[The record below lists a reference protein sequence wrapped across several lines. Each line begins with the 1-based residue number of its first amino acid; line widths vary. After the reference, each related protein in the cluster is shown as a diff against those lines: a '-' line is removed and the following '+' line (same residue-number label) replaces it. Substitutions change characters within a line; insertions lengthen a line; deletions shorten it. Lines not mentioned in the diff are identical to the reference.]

1 MSNGPDQSDTTPIMD
16 HAGPIDEIV
25 TARVNPDNTDHEKMA
40 PDPPTNIHSVMRLPI
55 YVMGGFLALILLMG
69 ASLFVVWYN
78 AYQETAQSLKQT
90 QIASKINETNAL
102 QALAPQ
108 TDTSVPSALAIE
120 VLRQE
125 IASIRTNQGS
135 DATYGSVGVD
145 LLLGRIDR
153 LEQKL
158 ARSQASLEA
167 LRALNQLSEATQT
180 GAGYEAQLV
189 LARAKI
195 LNIPLPSTTQRALL
209 SRLDGL
215 SSKAK
220 SGLSSRTKLVMGFP
234 DQARLAFVAAPAKG
248 EKPGLGKEISLWL
261 KQYVTIRRIDRK
273 DDSDAA
279 SLIHAAELKVMNG
292 ELEAAMPLIAKL
304 PETSRQA
311 LKPWTDEAMARIE
324 ADSLVHNLGQS
335 IEAAVFVDNE
345 TIMTNPSLTKADG
358 VTTQ

>member
-1 MSNGPDQSDTTPIMD
+1 MSNSPDLSDPTPIKD

-25 TARVNPDNTDHEKMA
+25 TNGVNPDNADNEKMA

-55 YVMGGFLALILLMG
+55 FVLGGFLALILLMG

-78 AYQETAQSLKQT
+78 AYQETAQTLKQP
-90 QIASKINETNAL
+90 QLASKISETSAP
-102 QALAPQ
+102 QVLAPP

-120 VLRQE
+120 ALRLE
-125 IASIRTNQGS
+125 IAAIKTNQGS
-135 DATYGSVGVD
+135 DAAYGSAGVD

-195 LNIPLPSTTQRALL
+195 LNIPLPPSTQRALL
-209 SRLDGL
+209 TRLDGL
-215 SSKAK
+215 SPKAK
-220 SGLSSRTKLVMGFP
+220 SGLSSRTRLVMRFP
-234 DQARLAFVAAPAKG
+234 EQARLAFVAAPAKG

-261 KQYVTIRRIDRK
+261 KQYVTIRRIDRQ

-304 PETSRQA
+304 PESSRQA
-311 LKPWTDEAMARIE
+311 LKTWTDEAMARIE

-335 IEAAVFVDNE
+335 IEAAVIVDNE
-345 TIMTNPSLTKADG
+345 TIVKNPVLSMADG